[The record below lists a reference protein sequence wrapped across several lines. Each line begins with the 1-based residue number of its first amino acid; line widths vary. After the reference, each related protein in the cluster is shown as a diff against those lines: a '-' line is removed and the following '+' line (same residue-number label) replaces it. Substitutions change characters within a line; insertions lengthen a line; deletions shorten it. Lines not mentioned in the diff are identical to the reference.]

1 MQDIAGIAP
10 QPVVEL
16 EAQRHK
22 RAVALSSVLAAVVLT
37 GLKLGVG
44 LATNSLGI
52 LAEAVHSGLDLV
64 AALLTWFAVRLAD
77 KPADAEHPYGHGKVE
92 NLSAL
97 FETGLLLVTCVWI
110 IYEAVQRLLFQTVHV
125 EASVWAFLV
134 MIVSIIVDVSRS
146 RALTHAARKYE
157 SQALEADALHFST
170 DIWSSAVVILGLALV
185 KLGELTGQTG
195 IWTRADAVAALGVA
209 GIVIVVSL
217 RLGKATIDALLDTAP
232 PGLSERIATEVRA
245 VPGVVEVRRVR
256 LRRAGSRLMADL
268 VIAVPR
274 TTTFAQSHAINDAV
288 EEAVRRV
295 APHADVVVHAEP
307 VARPDET
314 PVEQIHFLARQHGV
328 RAHDVRVR
336 QERGQYDVDLHVEVD
351 EHMTLERAHALASA
365 IEREAERANRAVRSV
380 NIHLEAPGQAV
391 RSHEDV
397 TATHQDLVQQ
407 VIAIAD
413 AVAGPGSTHEVRVY
427 HEPGADGTA
436 DGHLHNLVLHCTFPG
451 NLTVPEVH
459 ERSTEVERAL
469 RARLPGL
476 GTVLVHA
483 EPEDAAV

>member
-1 MQDIAGIAP
+1 MPPRVDIAPPFDQG
-10 QPVVEL
+10 L
-16 EAQRHK
+16 EASRHK
-22 RAVALSSVLAAVVLT
+22 HAVALSSVLAAVLLT
-37 GLKLGVG
+37 GLKLAVG

-97 FETGLLLVTCVWI
+97 FETGLLLLTCFWI
-110 IYEAVQRLLFQTVHV
+110 IYEAVQRLFFQVAHV
-125 EASVWAFLV
+125 EASIWAFLV
-134 MIVSIIVDVSRS
+134 MAVSIVVDVSRS
-146 RALTHAARKYE
+146 RALSQAARKYD

-185 KLGELTGQTG
+185 KVGQLTGQSG
-195 IWTRADAVAALGVA
+195 LWSRADAVAALGVA
-209 GIVIVVSL
+209 AIVIVVSL

-232 PGLSERIATEVRA
+232 PGMAEQVAAAVRA
-245 VPGVVEVRRVR
+245 VPGVVEVRRLR
-256 LRRAGSRLMADL
+256 LRRAGNRLMADL
-268 VIAVPR
+268 IIAVPR
-274 TTTFAQSHAINDAV
+274 TTPFPLSHAINDAV

-295 APHADVVVHAEP
+295 APNADVVVHAEP
-307 VARPDET
+307 VARPNET

-336 QERGQYDVDLHVEVD
+336 EQGGQFDVDLHVEVD

-365 IEREAERANRAVRSV
+365 IEQEAERTNRAVRSV
-380 NIHLEAPGQAV
+380 NIHLEAPGQGV
-391 RSHEDV
+391 RPHEDV

-451 NLTVPEVH
+451 SLTVPEVH

-476 GTVLVHA
+476 GTVLVHP
-483 EPEDAAV
+483 EPESAAV